1 MKLFYAVNACSMAIH
16 VLLEE
21 IGKPYEGVAMDFAG
35 REQYGADFVAKNPKS
50 KVPTLE
56 RDDGSILTELP
67 AIAYYLARANPEKN
81 LLPPGLDGEVRSL
94 ELLDY
99 TTATIH
105 MRGYTRM
112 IRPNTFAVTP
122 EDEPKIVEI
131 GRGFVTKGFEILAPA
146 LGDKPFLFG
155 DNFTIADAGLFFLEY
170 WAAHRCNVALPPVL
184 SDHLTRM
191 MDRPAV
197 QRALDAE
204 GLT

>member
-99 TTATIH
+99 MTATIH
-105 MRGYTRM
+105 MRGYTRKTNRKSSKSAAASSPRGLKFWHPPSATNPSCSATISPLPM
-112 IRPNTFAVTP
+112 PGCSFSNTGP
-122 EDEPKIVEI
+122 
-131 GRGFVTKGFEILAPA
+131 R
-146 LGDKPFLFG
+146 
-155 DNFTIADAGLFFLEY
+155 IAATWRYRRF
-170 WAAHRCNVALPPVL
+170 
-184 SDHLTRM
+184 
-191 MDRPAV
+191 
-197 QRALDAE
+197 
-204 GLT
+204 